1 MDSVAARILRS
12 ITQVVRLVGA
22 EAIVAGIQPD
32 VALAMVQLG
41 LTMEGTATA
50 LDREEGLAQLLARDP
65 QGPLDAAE

>member
-1 MDSVAARILRS
+1 MDSFAARILRS

-32 VALAMVQLG
+32 VALAIVQLG
-41 LTMEGTATA
+41 LTMEGTTTA